1 MKTYIVGNWKMNLTV
16 GESSIYLQKLLKRI
30 KPAKGIEIAV
40 APSVIALQPLRMQL
54 DKIKSKVK
62 LAVQNFYQKEYGAY
76 TGEVSVSQIRGF
88 VDYAIVGHS
97 ERRYV
102 FHESDKDI
110 AQKVSAAIRNGLTP
124 ILCIGET
131 ALERRNGETNSA
143 IYDQLLGG
151 LSEVSEEDISKV
163 IIAYEPVW
171 AISSNKNARP
181 ANPADIE
188 AAQLVIRRHIAKLY
202 GDAVAMDIPV
212 LYGGSVS
219 KDTAPGYLNIAG
231 IDGLLVGGASLIADQ
246 FCAIVESAKGKYNE
260 R

>member
-76 TGEVSVSQIRGF
+76 TGEVSVAQLHGLA
-88 VDYAIVGHS
+88 DYAIIGHS
-97 ERRYV
+97 ERRYI
-102 FHESDKDI
+102 FGETNKDLR
-110 AQKVSAAIRNGLTP
+110 QKVAAAIRNNITP

-131 ALERRNGETNSA
+131 ENEKNFGETVDV
-143 IYDQLLGG
+143 IKDQLNGG
-151 LSEVSEEDISKV
+151 LSEIDVDDVKKV

-171 AISSNKNARP
+171 AISSNKGAHLAAP
-181 ANPADIE
+181 DEIADSIK
-188 AAQLVIRRHIAKLY
+188 VIRNELAAIY
-202 GDAVAMDIPV
+202 GKETAEEIPI
-212 LYGGSVS
+212 LYGGSVNPNN
-219 KDTAPGYLNIAG
+219 AGAYLMVPGIN
-231 IDGLLVGGASLIADQ
+231 GLLIGGASLISDH
-246 FCAIVESAKGKYNE
+246 FIDIIEIAKRIKS
-260 R
+260 

>member
-76 TGEVSVSQIRGF
+76 TGEVSVTQLHGLA
-88 VDYAIVGHS
+88 DYAIIGHS
-97 ERRYV
+97 ERRYI
-102 FHESDKDI
+102 FGETNKDLR
-110 AQKVSAAIRNGLTP
+110 QKVAAAIRNNITP

-131 ALERRNGETNSA
+131 ENEKNFGETVDV
-143 IYDQLLGG
+143 IKDQLNGG
-151 LSEVSEEDISKV
+151 LSEIDAEDVKKV

-171 AISSNKNARP
+171 AISSNKGARLAAP
-181 ANPADIE
+181 DDVANSIK
-188 AAQLVIRRHIAKLY
+188 VIRDELKAIYGAEIAEE
-202 GDAVAMDIPV
+202 VPV
-212 LYGGSVS
+212 LYGGSVNPNNAGAYL
-219 KDTAPGYLNIAG
+219 TIPGVN
-231 IDGLLVGGASLIADQ
+231 GLLIGGSSLISDH
-246 FCAIVESAKGKYNE
+246 FIDIIEIAKRVKN
-260 R
+260 

>member
-76 TGEVSVSQIRGF
+76 TGEVSVTQLHGLA
-88 VDYAIVGHS
+88 DYAIIGHS
-97 ERRYV
+97 ERRYI
-102 FHESDKDI
+102 FGETNKDLR
-110 AQKVSAAIRNGLTP
+110 QKVAAAIRNNITP

-131 ALERRNGETNSA
+131 ENEKNFGETVDV
-143 IYDQLLGG
+143 IKDQLNGG
-151 LSEVSEEDISKV
+151 LSEIDAEDVKKV

-171 AISSNKNARP
+171 AISSNKGARP
-181 ANPADIE
+181 AAPDDVANSIK
-188 AAQLVIRRHIAKLY
+188 VIRDELKAIYGAEIAEE
-202 GDAVAMDIPV
+202 VPV
-212 LYGGSVS
+212 LYGGSVNPNNAGAYL
-219 KDTAPGYLNIAG
+219 TIPGVN
-231 IDGLLVGGASLIADQ
+231 GLLIGGSSLISDH
-246 FCAIVESAKGKYNE
+246 FIDIIEIAKRVKN
-260 R
+260 